1 MSSFDGECLGDCLGF
16 WIGERKDWY
25 QFLTL
30 YHSGNL
36 HITLQFWRIST
47 KQIVVGLDGGSFYW
61 AIVTTDEGQKLKC
74 YYEKFLEGGDF
85 EVGKDCAECFDD
97 CYYWFWIHLSK

>member
-36 HITLQFWRIST
+36 HITLQF
-47 KQIVVGLDGGSFYW
+47 
-61 AIVTTDEGQKLKC
+61 
-74 YYEKFLEGGDF
+74 
-85 EVGKDCAECFDD
+85 
-97 CYYWFWIHLSK
+97 